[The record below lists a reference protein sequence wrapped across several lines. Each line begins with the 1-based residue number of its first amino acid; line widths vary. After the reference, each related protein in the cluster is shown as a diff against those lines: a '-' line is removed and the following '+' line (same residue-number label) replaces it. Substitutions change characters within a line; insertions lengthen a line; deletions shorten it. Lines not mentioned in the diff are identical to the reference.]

1 MDMDDRAKTS
11 TQIRDAVRQAINEL
25 PSHNSTP
32 MQDLQDQ
39 IDALRVLAD
48 RGVISLDD
56 VDLLTVGLKSS
67 YNCIER
73 CKLGLPLEMI
83 KDSKYGINII
93 KPI

>member
-1 MDMDDRAKTS
+1 MDNRGDRS
-11 TQIRDAVRQAINEL
+11 TQIRAAVRQAIDEL
-25 PSHNSTP
+25 PSNNSSP

-39 IDALRVLAD
+39 IQALRVLAD
-48 RGVISLDD
+48 RGVISWDD

-83 KDSKYGINII
+83 KDHVYGINIV
-93 KPI
+93 KPV